1 MGNNQDG
8 SIQYTKP
15 EIPPIELHLRR
26 MFVTDALEKLHIY
39 LEDASLAGL
48 NRVRI
53 IHGKGTGVLKEAVIK
68 ALIDSPLVSEIHMA
82 DPSEG
87 GGGVTV
93 AKLKYEVVE
102 DH

>member
-8 SIQYTKP
+8 LIQYTQP
-15 EIPPIELHLRR
+15 EIPPLELHLRR
-26 MFVTDALEKLHIY
+26 MFVTDAIEKLHIY
-39 LEDASLAGL
+39 LQDASLAGL

-53 IHGKGTGVLKEAVIK
+53 IHGKGTGVLKEAVIEV
-68 ALIDSPLVSEIHMA
+68 LVNSPLVSEIHMA

-93 AKLKYEVVE
+93 AKLKYEVAE

>member
-8 SIQYTKP
+8 LIQYTQP
-15 EIPPIELHLRR
+15 EIPPLELHLRR
-26 MFVTDALEKLHIY
+26 MFVTDAIEKLNIY
-39 LEDASLAGL
+39 LQDASLAGL

-53 IHGKGTGVLKEAVIK
+53 IHGKGTGVLKEAVIEV
-68 ALIDSPLVSEIHMA
+68 LVNSPLVSEIHMA

-93 AKLKYEVVE
+93 AKLKYEVAE